1 MMSTR
6 KEGGKVLAVCG
17 GGGELEGVDLLH
29 VEATGPLVV
38 NGVQLWPVEGQGGQG
53 VGCQEGLLCSRFLT
67 VSC

>member
-6 KEGGKVLAVCG
+6 KEGGKVFAVCG

-38 NGVQLWPVEGQGGQG
+38 NGVQLWPV
-53 VGCQEGLLCSRFLT
+53 
-67 VSC
+67 